1 MVASPSSCFV
11 FSYVD
16 CVRQAGPEGGMV
28 VSFSHK
34 GHLLAIGG
42 AAPGGSSAGSSSVPF
57 APVGGTS
64 PYGHI
69 SYSVRLFD
77 PDTGVEIWSDLF
89 AHFGVIYDI
98 KWSLSDTY
106 FVTCS
111 SDGCCKVWRFLGSA
125 DDEVAVSSGGGGGL
139 NTSPTRRASVQAKQ
153 SRRRSSLAGIGIQA
167 TVAIS
172 AFQVEIIIL

>member
-1 MVASPSSCFV
+1 
-11 FSYVD
+11 
-16 CVRQAGPEGGMV
+16 MV

-34 GHLLAIGG
+34 GHLLAIAG
-42 AAPGGSSAGSSSVPF
+42 AAPGGGSAGSSSVPF

-64 PYGHI
+64 PYAHL

-77 PDTGVEIWSDLF
+77 PDTGVEIWSELF

-98 KWSLSDTY
+98 KWSLADTY

-111 SDGCCKVWRFLGSA
+111 SDGCCKVWRFVGGVN
-125 DDEVAVSSGGGGGL
+125 DDVLATSGGNGG
-139 NTSPTRRASVQAKQ
+139 NSSPTRRASLQAKQ
-153 SRRRSSLAGIGIQA
+153 HRRRSSMAGIGIQA

-172 AFQVEIIIL
+172 AFQVGYICW

>member
-1 MVASPSSCFV
+1 
-11 FSYVD
+11 
-16 CVRQAGPEGGMV
+16 MV

-42 AAPGGSSAGSSSVPF
+42 ASPSGGSAGASSVPF

-64 PYGHI
+64 PYGDLG
-69 SYSVRLFD
+69 YSVRLFD
-77 PDTGVEIWSDLF
+77 PDTGVEVWSDLF

-98 KWSLSDTY
+98 QWSLADEF

-111 SDGCCKVWRFLGSA
+111 SDGCCKVWRLSSAEEERPPSPDRAGSP
-125 DDEVAVSSGGGGGL
+125 DRRGSSAL
-139 NTSPTRRASVQAKQ
+139 SKQAKI
-153 SRRRSSLAGIGIQA
+153 SRRRSSMAGIGIQA

-172 AFQVEIIIL
+172 AFQV